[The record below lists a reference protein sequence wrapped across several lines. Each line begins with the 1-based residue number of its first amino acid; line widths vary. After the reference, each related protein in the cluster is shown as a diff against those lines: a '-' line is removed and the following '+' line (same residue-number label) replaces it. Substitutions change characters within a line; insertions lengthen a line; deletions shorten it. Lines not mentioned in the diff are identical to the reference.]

1 MVGTAM
7 NSVDAKGKP
16 LKIGDEV
23 YCFIKGH
30 GSEGCFGFIIGVM
43 SYATDADDEV
53 VCIASEQYSGMPVNT
68 AHLQR
73 TGEHRPDVARAR
85 REQYLMQIPGAF
97 KPE

>member
-1 MVGTAM
+1 M